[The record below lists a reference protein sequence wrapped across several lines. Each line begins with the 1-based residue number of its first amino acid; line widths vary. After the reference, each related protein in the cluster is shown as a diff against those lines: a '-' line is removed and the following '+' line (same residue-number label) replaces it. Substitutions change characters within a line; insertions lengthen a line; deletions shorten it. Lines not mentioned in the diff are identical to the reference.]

1 MAKKRKLA
9 PIISNDYKNV
19 RGEIRKKMPSL
30 IANEAKNEFTQ
41 NFTRQGFRDV
51 STKKWKA
58 RKGNTDPGR
67 GILIGKGSSNKL
79 FRSIRVKKKTQK
91 RILIGT
97 SEAVKD
103 YAGVHN
109 YGLRAGRGKG
119 FRMPK
124 RQFMGHS
131 RILTS
136 NIRKLILK
144 HVNKGFNK

>member
-19 RGEIRKKMPSL
+19 RGEIRKKMPRL

-51 STKKWKA
+51 STKKWKQ

-67 GILIGKGSSNKL
+67 GILIGKGSGKKL
-79 FRSIRVKKKTQK
+79 FRSIRTIKASQR
-91 RILIGT
+91 RIVVGST
-97 SEAVKD
+97 VH

-109 YGLRAGRGKG
+109 YGLRAGRGRG
-119 FRMPK
+119 FQMPK
-124 RQFMGHS
+124 RQFIGHS
-131 RILTS
+131 RILSS

-144 HVNKGFNK
+144 HVNKSFDK